1 MTALVRAEWTK
12 LFTTR
17 VWIGLLLGA
26 CVLVAGFVVLFTSFA
41 GSTPGGAQGGGPPG
55 GLPAVGTEQFEQ
67 LVLATGANVTVLF
80 LLLGIIGMTQEYRHR
95 TATPTFLTTP
105 RRGRVV
111 IAKLVSY
118 ALTAVPF
125 ALLVMAVNYL
135 VVLIYAGARGDAPS
149 LTGDNLRVL
158 SSSGLALVIYTV
170 IGVGVG
176 ALLRNQVGAIVGALV
191 YLYFVEPLL
200 SAFEVTAG
208 LYKWLPGGALEAM
221 TSTFRGPEAF
231 APDLLDRWQGG
242 LLLLG
247 YGLVAAV
254 LGTLLA
260 VRRDV
265 V

>member
-17 VWIGLLLGA
+17 VWIGLLAGA
-26 CVLVAGFVVLFTSFA
+26 CLLAGGSAALVTGLAGQ
-41 GSTPGGAQGGGPPG
+41 PGGPP
-55 GLPAVGTEQFEQ
+55 PVGTAQFEQ
-67 LVLATGANVTVLF
+67 LALAVASNAAVLSLI
-80 LLLGIIGMTQEYRHR
+80 LGIIGMTQEYRHR

-111 IAKLVSY
+111 VAKLLAY
-118 ALTAVPF
+118 GLAGVPF
-125 ALLVMAVNYL
+125 ALLVTAVTAT
-135 VVLIYAGARGDAPS
+135 VVTVYAGARGAAPS
-149 LTGDNLRVL
+149 LTGDNLQVL
-158 SSSGLALVIYTV
+158 VFAGLAIVVYTV
-170 IGVGVG
+170 IGVGLG
-176 ALLRNQVGAIVGALV
+176 ALMRNQVGAIVGALV
-191 YLYFVEPLL
+191 YLYVVEPLL
-200 SAFEVTAG
+200 SSFQATVDVFR
-208 LYKWLPGGALEAM
+208 WLPGGALRAL
-221 TSTFRGPEAF
+221 TTTAGGP
-231 APDLLDRWQGG
+231 PGVTLDLLERWQGG

>member
-1 MTALVRAEWTK
+1 MTRLIRAEWTK

-17 VWIGLLLGA
+17 VWIGLLLGGCA
-26 CVLVAGFVVLFTSFA
+26 MAGGFAALFTGFA
-41 GSTPGGAQGGGPPG
+41 GRQGNNGEALPP
-55 GLPAVGTEQFEQ
+55 VGTSAYEEAAFA
-67 LVLATGANVTVLF
+67 VTANATVL
-80 LLLGIIGMTQEYRHR
+80 LLILGIIGMTQEYRHR

-111 IAKLVSY
+111 VAKLLAYGLV
-118 ALTAVPF
+118 AVPLG
-125 ALLVMAVNYL
+125 LLIVATNVAV
-135 VVLIYAGARGDAPS
+135 VEIYAGARGAAPS

-158 SSSGLALVIYTV
+158 GGAWAALVIYAV
-170 IGVGVG
+170 IGVGIG

-191 YLYFVEPLL
+191 YLFVVEGIVFRAIPAIAP
-200 SAFEVTAG
+200 AF
-208 LYKWLPGGALEAM
+208 KWLPGGALQAM
-221 TSTFRGPEAF
+221 TATLNG
-231 APDLLDRWQGG
+231 PDLLEPWQGG

-247 YGLVAAV
+247 YGLLAAL

>member
-41 GSTPGGAQGGGPPG
+41 GSTQGGGPG
-55 GLPAVGTEQFEQ
+55 GGALPPVGTEQYEQ

-80 LLLGIIGMTQEYRHR
+80 LILGIIGMTQEYRHR

-111 IAKLVSY
+111 IAKLAAY
-118 ALTAVPF
+118 ALVAVPF
-125 ALLVMAVNYL
+125 ALVVLAVNYG
-135 VVLIYAGARGDAPS
+135 VAAVAAGARGAVPALS
-149 LTGDNLRVL
+149 GENLQVL
-158 SSSGLALVIYTV
+158 ANSGLALVIYTV
-170 IGVGVG
+170 IGVGLG
-176 ALLRNQVGAIVGALV
+176 ALVRNQVGAIVGGLV
-191 YLYFVEPLL
+191 YLFVVEAIVRQI
-200 SAFEVTAG
+200 SAIADA
-208 LYKWLPGGALEAM
+208 YKWLPGGALEAL
-221 TSTFRGPEAF
+221 TATLPG
-231 APDLLDRWQGG
+231 PDLLERWQGG

-247 YGLVAAV
+247 YGLVAAL